1 MSDPSD
7 NRTTDRLPPGA
18 ERFWGQVSE
27 TRAGR
32 SRSKESG
39 EAGAGT
45 SDAGQEAAG
54 ESHACLEWCP
64 ICRSADL
71 LRATTPPE
79 AIGQVQAIQQE
90 AVNVLKAFLAAY
102 GDRGGSGGA
111 EPGGRSTSSSG
122 RGSRGEDRGGEDRPA
137 DAPGERPFRDIWID

>member
-32 SRSKESG
+32 SRSDESG

-54 ESHACLEWCP
+54 EPHACLEWCP

-102 GDRGGSGGA
+102 GDRGGPQGPDA
-111 EPGGRSTSSSG
+111 QGRSTG
-122 RGSRGEDRGGEDRPA
+122 RGGEEGGESGRAGKDS
-137 DAPGERPFRDIWID
+137 PGERPFRDIWID

>member
-1 MSDPSD
+1 MSDPSQ

-32 SRSKESG
+32 SRNDESG
-39 EAGAGT
+39 
-45 SDAGQEAAG
+45 DAGGGTPDAGPEAAAG
-54 ESHACLEWCP
+54 SHACLEWCP

-102 GDRGGSGGA
+102 GDRGGTAGTDSQGHGPAGGSR
-111 EPGGRSTSSSG
+111 ESTDGGRG
-122 RGSRGEDRGGEDRPA
+122 REREDA
-137 DAPGERPFRDIWID
+137 TGERPFRDIRID

>member
-32 SRSKESG
+32 SRSQGSG
-39 EAGAGT
+39 ETGGST
-45 SDAGQEAAG
+45 SDAGQETAG
-54 ESHACLEWCP
+54 DSHACLEWCP

-90 AVNVLKAFLAAY
+90 AVNVLKAFLTAY
-102 GDRGGSGGA
+102 GERGGTGGTDAQGRTGDRPREDRSEGREADRG
-111 EPGGRSTSSSG
+111 
-122 RGSRGEDRGGEDRPA
+122 A

>member
-1 MSDPSD
+1 MSDPAD
-7 NRTTDRLPPGA
+7 NRTTDHLPPGA

-32 SRSKESG
+32 SGRSQDSG
-39 EAGAGT
+39 GSGAGDPG
-45 SDAGQEAAG
+45 DAGEPTG

-71 LRATTPPE
+71 LRATAPPE

-102 GDRGGSGGA
+102 GDRSGTGGA
-111 EPGGRSTSSSG
+111 DAPGRAGESRS
-122 RGSRGEDRGGEDRPA
+122 EDGGGKPGDDREA
-137 DAPGERPFRDIWID
+137 EAPGERPFRDIWID